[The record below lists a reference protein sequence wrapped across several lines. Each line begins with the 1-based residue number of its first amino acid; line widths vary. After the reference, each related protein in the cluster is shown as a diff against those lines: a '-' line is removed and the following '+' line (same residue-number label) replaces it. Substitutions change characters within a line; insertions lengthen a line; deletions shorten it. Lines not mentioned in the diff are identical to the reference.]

1 MLQSLAAQFPGSD
14 WVTNAAAT
22 AQYNLRNFDEAQELF
37 EDLLERDPHRIEV
50 RQTAAQSKHSPSM
63 AHLIE
68 ISFGTMAYE
77 QSGSFSGQVGSST
90 APFNMHVQM
99 HERNKHID
107 MQGLLY
113 LHVLLIVGYLA

>member
-50 RQTAAQSKHSPSM
+50 WLPSALCQSTRENEGGKRKTKKSAPYFFVIETASSKPIR
-63 AHLIE
+63 L
-68 ISFGTMAYE
+68 F
-77 QSGSFSGQVGSST
+77 
-90 APFNMHVQM
+90 
-99 HERNKHID
+99 D
-107 MQGLLY
+107 
-113 LHVLLIVGYLA
+113 